1 MKKKVNWHP
10 WTHLLAIPI
19 TFVISAAIV
28 IGIGYLE
35 ISSYTPPEGTAGF
48 PIPVFAGMAA
58 IVLAVVFLIVT
69 IVAVVKTVSG
79 YQYLRL
85 IEAEKDRM
93 Q

>member
-35 ISSYTPPEGTAGF
+35 IASYTPPEGQAGF
-48 PIPVFAGMAA
+48 PIPIFAGMAA
-58 IVLAVVFLIVT
+58 LLCAVVFLIVS
-69 IVAVVKTVSG
+69 IVAIVKTVKG

-85 IEAEKDRM
+85 IEAEQDRM